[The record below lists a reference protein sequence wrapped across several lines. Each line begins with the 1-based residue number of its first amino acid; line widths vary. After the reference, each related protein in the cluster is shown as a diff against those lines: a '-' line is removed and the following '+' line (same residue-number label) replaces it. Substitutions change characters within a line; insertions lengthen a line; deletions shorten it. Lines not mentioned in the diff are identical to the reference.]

1 MAVKRW
7 DIPSM
12 CIHMIWLTMSLITRF
27 LSNIDVLLQVKLTRE
42 DIETILNTLIYDGK
56 CERSIVASA
65 GGSGDSGKV
74 QLYRAINPLVE
85 TTGLMRMPCGS
96 CPVSLGGMSIV

>member
-1 MAVKRW
+1 MY
-7 DIPSM
+7 S
-12 CIHMIWLTMSLITRF
+12 HGLTNNVINNIFSLK
-27 LSNIDVLLQVKLTRE
+27 NIDILLQVKLTRE